1 MTVQK
6 EGRSILS
13 NNKTDIWKLYEE
25 GRDFQT
31 KLNLVG
37 ESTQN
42 YRFYEGD
49 HWHGLDSNGEEMP
62 VVEIIK
68 PVVDYKTTILTQ
80 NHLQAIYS
88 SQNYDATFEE
98 RQVLEDVCDKLSNH
112 FNRFWENN
120 SLDCS
125 MYDIVKDAIITGDSY
140 AYLYFNPS
148 GKVRNG
154 RDVDGEIVIEQVDNT
169 SIMFADENERDIQ
182 KQRHILILYRR
193 QVKDVREEAKRNGIS
208 QDRIDS
214 IVSDDDKDQ
223 VSGRTDEVNNKA
235 KCLCIMKLWK
245 ETNEAGEKTVHCMK
259 STKNVVYQEDTDLTI
274 SSYPVVSYVW
284 EPRKGLCRGVSDV
297 HKYIPNQI
305 WVNKIEA
312 YRLIAAKMNAFPK
325 MVYSAEIVNPED
337 INSIGAA
344 LQVQEGSVVSA
355 MQSIGYIN
363 PAPMSGD
370 AKMVLDELMTYTKD
384 AAGASDI
391 ATGRERSDNYS
402 ALLAVQEAAAAPL
415 NRQTER
421 LKKFYE
427 DMARILFDMWCNY
440 YPNGLTIE
448 DDDKEVVVIPQAA
461 LKDLKVQVRVDV
473 TPVSPLNRLTE
484 QQKAD
489 NLLMN
494 QIVSFEEYVDLLPN
508 DEPMKP
514 KLEKIMNDRQE
525 RQMQQAM
532 MQQQINDQAQMLEEA
547 AAETLQNRQELAA
560 KDEELNSA
568 REEAYMEAAIANAA
582 AKNNEGE

>member
-1 MTVQK
+1 
-6 EGRSILS
+6 
-13 NNKTDIWKLYEE
+13 
-25 GRDFQT
+25 
-31 KLNLVG
+31 
-37 ESTQN
+37 
-42 YRFYEGD
+42 
-49 HWHGLDSNGEEMP
+49 
-62 VVEIIK
+62 
-68 PVVDYKTTILTQ
+68 
-80 NHLQAIYS
+80 
-88 SQNYDATFEE
+88 
-98 RQVLEDVCDKLSNH
+98 
-112 FNRFWENN
+112 
-120 SLDCS
+120 
-125 MYDIVKDAIITGDSY
+125 
-140 AYLYFNPS
+140 
-148 GKVRNG
+148 
-154 RDVDGEIVIEQVDNT
+154 
-169 SIMFADENERDIQ
+169 
-182 KQRHILILYRR
+182 
-193 QVKDVREEAKRNGIS
+193 
-208 QDRIDS
+208 
-214 IVSDDDKDQ
+214 
-223 VSGRTDEVNNKA
+223 
-235 KCLCIMKLWK
+235 
-245 ETNEAGEKTVHCMK
+245 
-259 STKNVVYQEDTDLTI
+259 
-274 SSYPVVSYVW
+274 
-284 EPRKGLCRGVSDV
+284 
-297 HKYIPNQI
+297 
-305 WVNKIEA
+305 
-312 YRLIAAKMNAFPK
+312 
-325 MVYSAEIVNPED
+325 
-337 INSIGAA
+337 
-344 LQVQEGSVVSA
+344 

-440 YPNGLTIE
+440 YPNGLTVE
-448 DDDKEVVVIPQAA
+448 DDDKEVVVIPQTA

-532 MQQQINDQAQMLEEA
+532 MQQQIDEQAQMLDEA
-547 AAETLQNRQELAA
+547 ANDQLNAQAQLQQ
-560 KDEELNSA
+560 KDEELNQA